1 TADQPVPLP
10 ATKSLLEWVA
20 APGSVANTVTTNGT
34 WFLTIESS
42 GQAYRLHGPTTSFG
56 TGEEGTRIPNAPLDP
71 ARAGG
76 GRQAAGGGPAG
87 GAGEVTELGKG
98 EEFTIG
104 SDADVPTVPGGTWA
118 LGGDTL
124 LHATTGSGGTFCLAA
139 VDLDSRESAVSWCAA
154 GKQGFKAAHVT

>member
-42 GQAYRLHGPTTSFG
+42 GQAYRLDGPTTSFG
-56 TGEEGTRIPNAPLDP
+56 TGEQGTRITNALLDSDWAVVGRP
-71 ARAGG
+71 AGVGAPP
-76 GRQAAGGGPAG
+76 GPA
-87 GAGEVTELGKG
+87 EVTDLAKG
-98 EEFTIG
+98 EQFTIG